1 MKNKLLIMCILIALI
16 SCNPYKGF
24 KGVDPKGMGN
34 KPPSVQIADDI
45 QKDQKKSNRKMKRE
59 MRRKRKI
66 YGAPK

>member
-1 MKNKLLIMCILIALI
+1 MKNKLLLVGVLMALI

-34 KPPSVQIADDI
+34 KPPSVRIADDMK
-45 QKDQKKSNRKMKRE
+45 KDQKKSNRKMKRE
-59 MRRKRKI
+59 MKRKRKI